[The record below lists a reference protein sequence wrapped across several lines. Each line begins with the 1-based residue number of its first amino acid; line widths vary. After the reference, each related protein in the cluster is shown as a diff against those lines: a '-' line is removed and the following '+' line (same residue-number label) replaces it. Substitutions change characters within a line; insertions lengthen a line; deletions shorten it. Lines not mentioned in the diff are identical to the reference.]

1 MGMVSNS
8 IVFILSRSFQEQRAH
23 IQILDSALSNAQAT
37 ILRLEEENRMKEGY
51 AERVK
56 QMTRSLEQLQ
66 AGLFALS
73 RKKRKVEF

>member
-1 MGMVSNS
+1 MQEIKQYNL
-8 IVFILSRSFQEQRAH
+8 IVRLQEQRSH
-23 IQILDSALSNAQAT
+23 IQILDNALSNAQAT

-66 AGLFALS
+66 AGKDIFMR
-73 RKKRKVEF
+73 RKNTKTILL